1 MKYRNVVPVIL
12 LIATGAL
19 FSKCA
24 ISDDSIFTIMDD
36 PTSAKKPFEGNI
48 NAGYIA
54 QSGNS
59 KSTNLTMSSNMTWYD
74 SSTAWSI
81 WGNASNASSNDV
93 RSSEKYSAGGRS
105 RYNLTDRDYIFGQA
119 GWLSDRYNGYRARDT
134 FTTGY
139 GRQLLN
145 GPVHSLRV
153 EAGPGIRH
161 DVYTGGGSKTNALG
175 YASATYNWQLTE
187 NAKFIQGLSALGSKD
202 TTVNSETALEV
213 AISERF
219 ALKAGYMMTWN
230 SSPPSS
236 APNHTDRRTQ
246 ITLSYKM

>member
-1 MKYRNVVPVIL
+1 
-12 LIATGAL
+12 
-19 FSKCA
+19 
-24 ISDDSIFTIMDD
+24 
-36 PTSAKKPFEGNI
+36 
-48 NAGYIA
+48 
-54 QSGNS
+54 
-59 KSTNLTMSSNMTWYD
+59 SNMTWYD

-153 EAGPGIRH
+153 EAGPG
-161 DVYTGGGSKTNALG
+161 
-175 YASATYNWQLTE
+175 
-187 NAKFIQGLSALGSKD
+187 
-202 TTVNSETALEV
+202 
-213 AISERF
+213 
-219 ALKAGYMMTWN
+219 
-230 SSPPSS
+230 
-236 APNHTDRRTQ
+236 
-246 ITLSYKM
+246 